1 MRVEDKSRETL
12 KGLVDKCFPKMI
24 TIRENRCKEP
34 VPTASVAVARNTCI
48 MYDAFATAENGVN
61 SADPEGYAALTTAS
75 SLHAHA
81 HHGAPLPHRYTRLIE
96 LWFLFSVM
104 WSMGGTVDDDSRKLI
119 DAAMRE
125 LDAQIPLKDSVFD
138 YFVDFKAKKCVLMTS
153 DDL

>member
-1 MRVEDKSRETL
+1 MPTL
-12 KGLVDKCFPKMI
+12 TM
-24 TIRENRCKEP
+24 
-34 VPTASVAVARNTCI
+34 
-48 MYDAFATAENGVN
+48 
-61 SADPEGYAALTTAS
+61 
-75 SLHAHA
+75 
-81 HHGAPLPHRYTRLIE
+81 APPLFHRYTRLIE

-138 YFVDFKAKKCVLMTS
+138 YFVDFKAKKCALMTS

>member
-1 MRVEDKSRETL
+1 MHT
-12 KGLVDKCFPKMI
+12 
-24 TIRENRCKEP
+24 
-34 VPTASVAVARNTCI
+34 
-48 MYDAFATAENGVN
+48 
-61 SADPEGYAALTTAS
+61 LTTAP
-75 SLHAHA
+75 AR
-81 HHGAPLPHRYTRLIE
+81 PHRYTRLIE